1 MFRRLLVALVAL
13 LLLGACAST
22 KPDMAALKP
31 TENTS
36 TAVVKITY
44 PNGDAEYVG
53 RKEFDQVKTKLA
65 QPGTPEQSILDELAA
80 RHLLIH
86 EASAKGISADPK
98 DVDKFLENIRT
109 QTCSQAP
116 IPGAETEKD
125 PAKLLEAC
133 ANYFGFDGTAGLRSY
148 LQQQVMINNLIQKE
162 AKPDKIPQPTKIPP
176 SVVEVHSA
184 HILLKT
190 EADAKKA
197 RERVTTGHEDFAK
210 VAKEMSIDPSAK
222 QNGGDLGFTLP
233 GTLVPEFEKAAAAL
247 KDGEISQPVKTQFG
261 WHIIKT
267 IERRKASPEAI
278 QQAEQQAEQQAQQAQ
293 QQAQQAAASAY
304 QQSLLDKAKQAGQVK
319 YLITP
324 APAPTAAPAVAL
336 PTVEV
341 APDQTATA
349 APVR

>member
-1 MFRRLLVALVAL
+1 MVVLVAA

-22 KPDMAALKP
+22 KSDMAALKP
-31 TENTS
+31 TENTT

-44 PNGDAEYVG
+44 PTGDAEYVG

-86 EASAKGISADPK
+86 EASAKNISADPK
-98 DVDKFLENIRT
+98 EVDKSLENIRT
-109 QTCSQAP
+109 QICAQTPFPEAK
-116 IPGAETEKD
+116 TEKD
-125 PAKLLEAC
+125 PAKLLAAC

-148 LQQQVMINNLIQKE
+148 LQQQVMINSLIQKE
-162 AKPDKIPQPTKIPP
+162 AKPDKIPQPTKISQP
-176 SVVEVHSA
+176 VEEVHSA

-197 RERVTTGHEDFAK
+197 RARVTTGHEDFAK

-222 QNGGDLGFTLP
+222 QNGGDLGFFLP
-233 GTLVPEFEKAAAAL
+233 GSLVPEFEKAAAAL
-247 KDGEISQPVKTQFG
+247 KDGEISQPVKTQYG

-267 IERRKASPEAI
+267 IARRKASPEAI
-278 QQAEQQAEQQAQQAQ
+278 QQAEQQAQQQAQQVQ

-304 QQSLLDKAKQAGQVK
+304 QRSILDKAKQAGRVK

-324 APAPTAAPAVAL
+324 APTEAPAVAL
-336 PTVEV
+336 PTVGVE
-341 APDQTATA
+341 PNQTATA
-349 APVR
+349 NPAP

>member
-1 MFRRLLVALVAL
+1 MFRRLLVALVAA

-31 TENTS
+31 TESAS

-44 PNGDAEYVG
+44 PSGGAEYVG
-53 RKEFDQVKTKLA
+53 RKEFDQMKTKLT
-65 QPGTPEQSILDELAA
+65 QPGTPEQSILDALAA

-86 EASAKGISADPK
+86 EAGAKNISADPK
-98 DVDKFLENIRT
+98 EVDKFLENIRT

-116 IPGAETEKD
+116 IPGADTEKD

-133 ANYFGFDGTAGLRSY
+133 ANYFGFDGTAGLRRY
-148 LQQQVMINNLIQKE
+148 LQDEVIINKLIEKE
-162 AKPDKIPQPTKIPP
+162 AKPAKIPEPTKISQ
-176 SVVEVHSA
+176 SVEEVHSA

-197 RERVTTGHEDFAK
+197 RARVTTGHEDFAK

-233 GTLVPEFEKAAAAL
+233 GSLVPEFEKAAAAL
-247 KDGEISQPVKTQFG
+247 KNGEVSQPVKTQFG

-278 QQAEQQAEQQAQQAQ
+278 QQAEQQAQQQAQQAQ
-293 QQAQQAAASAY
+293 QQAQQAAANTY
-304 QQSLLDKAKQAGQVK
+304 QRSILEKAKQAGQVK

-341 APDQTATA
+341 APNQTATT
-349 APVR
+349 APAR